1 MSGDLVESAVAL
13 LPHVPGW
20 GALGLA
26 AVAYFRAGRE
36 VGRAETRFEIH
47 GEKIK
52 ELETRA
58 DAADAADAE
67 LTLKLAEVPKR
78 DEVRKM
84 FAESREDTRAV
95 IGELREDLRNLSR
108 NG

>member
-1 MSGDLVESAVAL
+1 MSRDLVDSAVEW

-26 AVAYFRAGRE
+26 ALAYFRAGRI
-36 VGRAETRFEIH
+36 VGRAETRFEVH
-47 GEKIK
+47 SDKIE

-58 DAADAADAE
+58 DAADDADAA

-78 DEVRKM
+78 DEVRQM
-84 FAESREDTRAV
+84 FADQRDDTRAV
-95 IGELREDLRNLSR
+95 IGELREDLRALGR
-108 NG
+108 G